1 MKKIELN
8 DFAKY
13 VKEEYNCD
21 IEIKKNNKPDTFD
34 NIFNGSFVNDST
46 YHGKEGINMD
56 LSERTKIKQNIVK
69 ENGCKTAVYKP
80 VKTIYQGEYSKCQ
93 IDNNIKGKR
102 RSSC

>member
-1 MKKIELN
+1 
-8 DFAKY
+8 
-13 VKEEYNCD
+13 
-21 IEIKKNNKPDTFD
+21 
-34 NIFNGSFVNDST
+34 
-46 YHGKEGINMD
+46 MD

-102 RSSC
+102 QR